1 VHNHP
6 PQKPFDNDPHQEK
19 RIMHTRRFIIIA
31 ATALSTIGCGMSAP
45 TAPSPSES
53 GGTSLFDSVASS
65 APGTFSTA
73 AVSCTVDIG
82 ATTRPLPALHI
93 LANWI
98 NASLSQSSLACGQV
112 RSLAAKL
119 QQEVA
124 ALDQQSQNFAA
135 ACGISTALLAELQ
148 ALTST
153 GKLAA
158 LTFPAPVPGAPRT
171 VLGLATETNEHF
183 CEAAHE

>member
-1 VHNHP
+1 
-6 PQKPFDNDPHQEK
+6 
-19 RIMHTRRFIIIA
+19 MTRTGRLVIA
-31 ATALSTIGCGMSAP
+31 IATAFSTIGCGMSAP
-45 TAPSPSES
+45 TTPSPSNAVS
-53 GGTSLFDSVASS
+53 TSLFESLDSS
-65 APGTFSTA
+65 AAGTFSTA

-82 ATTRPLPALHI
+82 ATTRPLPALHV

-98 NASLSQSSLACGQV
+98 NASLSASSLSCGQV

-124 ALDQQSQNFAA
+124 ALDQEPQKFAA
-135 ACGISTALLAELQ
+135 ACGISTGLLAQLQ
-148 ALTST
+148 ALVSN
-153 GKLAA
+153 GSLAT
-158 LTFPAPVPGAPRT
+158 LTFPAPVPGAPTT

>member
-1 VHNHP
+1 MAV
-6 PQKPFDNDPHQEK
+6 
-19 RIMHTRRFIIIA
+19 A
-31 ATALSTIGCGMSAP
+31 CTI
-45 TAPSPSES
+45 
-53 GGTSLFDSVASS
+53 
-65 APGTFSTA
+65 
-73 AVSCTVDIG
+73 DIG
-82 ATTRPLPALHI
+82 ATTRPLPALHV

-98 NASLSQSSLACGQV
+98 NRSLSASSLACGQV

-124 ALDQQSQNFAA
+124 ALDQESQNFAA
-135 ACGISTALLAELQ
+135 ACGVSTGLLAELQ
-148 ALTST
+148 ALIST

-158 LTFPAPVPGAPRT
+158 LTFPAPVPGAPTT

>member
-1 VHNHP
+1 MSRTGLFV
-6 PQKPFDNDPHQEK
+6 
-19 RIMHTRRFIIIA
+19 IA
-31 ATALSTIGCGMSAP
+31 ATVALWSIGCANSTP
-45 TAPSPSES
+45 TAPSLSTGASTSAFAADAPSP
-53 GGTSLFDSVASS
+53 TASLSTTAVA
-65 APGTFSTA
+65 
-73 AVSCTVDIG
+73 CTIDIG
-82 ATTRPLPALHI
+82 STTRPLPALHV

-98 NASLSQSSLACGQV
+98 NASLSESSLACGQV

-135 ACGISTALLAELQ
+135 ACGVSTGLLAELQ
-148 ALTST
+148 ALIST

-158 LTFPAPVPGAPRT
+158 LTFPAPVPGAPTT

>member
-1 VHNHP
+1 
-6 PQKPFDNDPHQEK
+6 
-19 RIMHTRRFIIIA
+19 MTRTRLFAITI
-31 ATALSTIGCGMSAP
+31 ATALSAIGCGMSAP
-45 TAPSPSES
+45 TAPSSAVS
-53 GGTSLFDSVASS
+53 TSLFGSPDSS

-82 ATTRPLPALHI
+82 ATTRPLPALHV

-98 NASLSQSSLACGQV
+98 NASLSASSLSCGQV
-112 RSLAAKL
+112 RSLASKL

-124 ALDQQSQNFAA
+124 ALDQEPQNFDA
-135 ACGISTALLAELQ
+135 ACGVSTGLLAELQ
-148 ALTST
+148 ALVSN
-153 GKLAA
+153 GSLAA
-158 LTFPAPVPGAPRT
+158 LTFPAPVPGAPTT

>member
-1 VHNHP
+1 MSRTGLFV
-6 PQKPFDNDPHQEK
+6 
-19 RIMHTRRFIIIA
+19 IA
-31 ATALSTIGCGMSAP
+31 ATVALWSIGCGNSTP
-45 TAPSPSES
+45 TAPSLS
-53 GGTSLFDSVASS
+53 TSASTSTFAADALSMTASLSTTAVA
-65 APGTFSTA
+65 
-73 AVSCTVDIG
+73 CTIDIG
-82 ATTRPLPALHI
+82 STTRPLPALHV

-98 NASLSQSSLACGQV
+98 NASLSESSLACGQV

-124 ALDQQSQNFAA
+124 ALDQESQNFAA
-135 ACGISTALLAELQ
+135 ACGVSTGLLAELQ
-148 ALTST
+148 ALIST

-158 LTFPAPVPGAPRT
+158 LTFPAPVPGAPTT

>member
-1 VHNHP
+1 MSRTGLFV
-6 PQKPFDNDPHQEK
+6 
-19 RIMHTRRFIIIA
+19 I
-31 ATALSTIGCGMSAP
+31 ATAVALWSVGCGNSTP
-45 TAPSPSES
+45 TAPSLSTSAATFVADAPSA
-53 GGTSLFDSVASS
+53 TATL
-65 APGTFSTA
+65 STT

-82 ATTRPLPALHI
+82 STTRPLPALHV

-98 NASLSQSSLACGQV
+98 NASLSESSLACGQV

-124 ALDQQSQNFAA
+124 ALDQEPQNFAA
-135 ACGISTALLAELQ
+135 ACGVSTGLLAELQ
-148 ALTST
+148 ALIST

-158 LTFPAPVPGAPRT
+158 LTFPAPVPGAPTT